1 MLVLRR
7 KAGEAIVLNGTIT
20 IHVLAVEGERVKLGI
35 NAPADVV
42 IVRSELL
49 EGGSSGANSSMPGAP
64 VPPRESR
71 PYAYRDQN
79 GQHPY
84 RDPEEAHSSAEL
96 PAPGRVAPGGAYGG
110 TARYAPRRR
119 MYESKPAPS
128 TPLPHPNPRYR

>member
-49 EGGSSGANSSMPGAP
+49 EGQSAGPGASLPGTPMPTREHRTYVARDADVQRPYRESENGHSSGEINTPGHTP
-64 VPPRESR
+64 G
-71 PYAYRDQN
+71 N
-79 GQHPY
+79 GMYSTPM
-84 RDPEEAHSSAEL
+84 
-96 PAPGRVAPGGAYGG
+96 
-110 TARYAPRRR
+110 RYTPRRR
-119 MYESKPAPS
+119 MYDDPTAPAPM
-128 TPLPHPNPRYR
+128 PKANPRYR